1 MSRADQGDRLIAVH
15 FLWIVGVIFVV
26 LVLGGV
32 AVVAFL
38 LMRTQSPSPVTFPA
52 MRETPLQ
59 ILDRRLAA
67 GEIDADEY
75 KRARDLLTGA
85 GPKT

>member
-1 MSRADQGDRLIAVH
+1 M
-15 FLWIVGVIFVV
+15 LWFVGVLFVV
-26 LVLGGV
+26 LICGGV

-38 LMRTQSPSPVTFPA
+38 VMRTQSSSPAPVTFPA

-67 GEIDADEY
+67 GEIGAEDY
-75 KRARDLLTGA
+75 QRARDLLSGG